1 MSCDRLIFNMEIPI
15 PGKDVFNIEME
26 PWYILIPILAECK
39 LQDSDNIHI
48 LLLFT
53 FYVSLPNMHLALFDS
68 M

>member
-1 MSCDRLIFNMEIPI
+1 MSCDRLIFIMEMPT

-26 PWYILIPILAECK
+26 PWYLLIPILAECK
-39 LQDSDNIHI
+39 LQDSDKFYI

-53 FYVSLPNMHLALFDS
+53 FYFSLPNMHLALFDS